1 MASRWAVA
9 AVSRWRQCFT
19 AKTSVTSNDATVWHH
34 SVVQSSAAAH
44 SFPLLGVSA
53 AAAAVIAATTV
64 SSNSDNDLVVIDKEC
79 CNRRFSMIDAPWN
92 NRVSAARHW
101 GDLCSL
107 SLPALSSGR
116 TTLTRC
122 DESSVPQRQIPVKL
136 QRKVRMYD
144 AIVSG
149 SGL

>member
-19 AKTSVTSNDATVWHH
+19 AKKSVTSNDATVWYH

-53 AAAAVIAATTV
+53 AAAIAVVAATTA
-64 SSNSDNDLVVIDKEC
+64 SNSDSDKEC

-92 NRVSAARHW
+92 NRISAARHW

-107 SLPALSSGR
+107 SLPTLSSGR

-136 QRKVRMYD
+136 QRKVRMYY